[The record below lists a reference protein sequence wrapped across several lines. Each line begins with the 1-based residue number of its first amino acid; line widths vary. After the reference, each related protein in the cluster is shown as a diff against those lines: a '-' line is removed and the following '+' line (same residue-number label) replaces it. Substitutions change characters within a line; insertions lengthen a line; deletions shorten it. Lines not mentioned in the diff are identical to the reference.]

1 MTFIRVNSIKPNKRD
16 VYELQL
22 DKYLINTKEFY
33 KVGGTTF
40 ISRGNV
46 IGSEKNVILSCFT
59 FYLPKIAK
67 IIYEKHKLGLGIF
80 LMQGFER

>member
-1 MTFIRVNSIKPNKRD
+1 MMFIRVSLIKPNKGD

-40 ISRGNV
+40 FSRGNV
-46 IGSEKNVILSCFT
+46 IGNEDFYCHVLY

-67 IIYEKHKLGLGIF
+67 IAYEKHKLGLVIF
-80 LMQGFER
+80 